1 MLRASRGTHFDDEY
15 EATATLG
22 RGATAAVFR
31 CVHKVRRGREEGG
44 KRENAPASSPS
55 HHHPPTHHPPTQP
68 SNTAVAVKAIDLPL
82 TPTSARA
89 AARTAALTELAA
101 NILLQGAPH
110 AVELIGAVE
119 EIEADAA
126 SSSSSIARYRILLI
140 TRLCA
145 GGELFDDVIRKTHY
159 SEREAALAVRA
170 LASYLASAHAAGV
183 VHRDLKP
190 ENVLLLA
197 REDGSDGGGGSVG
210 GVDLVRTTTAPPP
223 RLCRQASLAAAVGAA
238 RPCTCA
244 HRAGLRVVDLGC
256 AALVPKGARAVARGQ
271 RVGTPYY
278 VAPEVVAG
286 RGGGR
291 PADVWA
297 LGVIAFILL
306 SGRPPFGGADD
317 TAVLR
322 RVRRGAFSFRAP
334 EWGCV
339 SRAAKDAITAMLV
352 AEPAKRAT
360 AADVLALPWVA
371 AAAAAPEQPLGT
383 ATLRRLREFAA
394 SSRLHQVAALA
405 LTRTVSAAGAAQ
417 LRELLADCG
426 ESRGDDA
433 SAPPSP
439 HAVGFLSGRTKSR
452 LPLSRLG
459 SSSVAGGSPRA
470 GVEFGT
476 PRTVAPE
483 PPTCATCGG
492 VLPVASPSMGPSRR
506 STLGGG
512 GLSRSVSLAGDGGA
526 AAAADDCCDAPG
538 ADADAEAALASM
550 LPSLVP
556 LARANTTVDAD
567 RAAELAFAALDADGD
582 GYVCAADLVAAAA
595 ATGAPALSPADAAA
609 TIAEADADGDGRLTL
624 TEFKAAVWCG
634 GRGKGGGVGVA
645 SVVASSHRT

>member
-1 MLRASRGTHFDDEY
+1 M
-15 EATATLG
+15 
-22 RGATAAVFR
+22 
-31 CVHKVRRGREEGG
+31 
-44 KRENAPASSPS
+44 
-55 HHHPPTHHPPTQP
+55 
-68 SNTAVAVKAIDLPL
+68 
-82 TPTSARA
+82 
-89 AARTAALTELAA
+89 
-101 NILLQGAPH
+101 
-110 AVELIGAVE
+110 
-119 EIEADAA
+119 
-126 SSSSSIARYRILLI
+126 
-140 TRLCA
+140 
-145 GGELFDDVIRKTHY
+145 FDDVIRKTHY

-170 LASYLASAHAAGV
+170 LGSYLASAHAAGV

-190 ENVLLLA
+190 ENVLLLV

-210 GVDLVRTTTAPPP
+210 GGDLVRTTTAPPP

-256 AALVPKGARAVARGQ
+256 AALVPKSARAVARGP

-352 AEPAKRAT
+352 ADPSKRAT
-360 AADVLALPWVA
+360 AAEVLALPWVA
-371 AAAAAPEQPLGT
+371 AAAAAPEHPLGT

-426 ESRGDDA
+426 ESSGDDG
-433 SAPPSP
+433 SAPSSP
-439 HAVGFLSGRTKSR
+439 HGGLLSGRTMSR

-470 GVEFGT
+470 AVEFGNT
-476 PRTVAPE
+476 PRAVAPE
-483 PPTCATCGG
+483 PPTCDTCGG
-492 VLPVASPSMGPSRR
+492 LLPPPAPVMGPRRR
-506 STLGGG
+506 STLAGG

-526 AAAADDCCDAPG
+526 AAAAAAAADDCCDDDAPG

-550 LPSLVP
+550 LPSFAP

-595 ATGAPALSPADAAA
+595 ATGAPALSAADAAA

-634 GRGKGGGVGVA
+634 GRGKEGGVGVA